1 MPDGRRCARK
11 PSAYTLGTVGNAYTF
26 GASYT
31 FPQRTVA
38 MEEKI
43 IMKLCEDREGITVVR
58 SAECPEELGDFIE
71 GCLEWLRRFGPVAR
85 YCRSDLVN

>member
-1 MPDGRRCARK
+1 
-11 PSAYTLGTVGNAYTF
+11 
-26 GASYT
+26 
-31 FPQRTVA
+31 

-85 YCRSDLVN
+85 YCRSHLVN